1 MWHRRKWI
9 IISALAAVIVLTVG
23 VFGVVSYAETPTTPT
38 PTATS
43 PVKGLMER
51 VANILGVDQLKLENA
66 FKQAQTEMREEA
78 LNTRLQEMVKQG
90 KMTQEQADKY
100 REWLK
105 SRPAVPAG
113 MDGSMMRGGPGFKG
127 PMGGFRCFPG
137 VNQAPPS
144 PTASP
149 TAIR

>member
-1 MWHRRKWI
+1 MRQKRKWI
-9 IISALAAVIVLTVG
+9 VISVLVAVIVLTVG

-38 PTATS
+38 PTTTS

-51 VANILGVDQLKLENA
+51 VANILGVDKAKLENA
-66 FKQAQTEMREEA
+66 FQQAQKEMREEA
-78 LNTRLQEMVKQG
+78 QNTRLQEMVKQG
-90 KMTQEQADKY
+90 KLTQEQADKY
-100 REWLK
+100 QAWLK
-105 SRPAVPAG
+105 SRPDVPAG
-113 MDGSMMRGGPGFKG
+113 MGAPMMRGGPGFKG

-149 TAIR
+149 TATR